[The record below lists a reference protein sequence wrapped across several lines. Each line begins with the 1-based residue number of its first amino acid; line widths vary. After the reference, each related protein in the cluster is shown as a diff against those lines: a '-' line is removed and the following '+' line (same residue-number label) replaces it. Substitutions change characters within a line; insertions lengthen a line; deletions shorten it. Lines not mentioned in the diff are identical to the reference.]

1 MLTHQ
6 ALIRKYSGI
15 TQWYIMDTEFYS
27 VKEVA
32 VIFAVNE
39 LTIRRAIRK
48 GWIKAIKIGEG
59 KRSPYRI
66 SRKCIDNIHFFCV
79 NNKIN

>member
-1 MLTHQ
+1 MTDQ
-6 ALIRKYSGI
+6 VLIRKYLDI
-15 TQWYIMDTEFYS
+15 TQWYNVENEFYS

-66 SRKCIDNIHFFCV
+66 SRKCIDNIHFFCID
-79 NNKIN
+79 NKSY